1 MGTLVPNGLIMRFTW
16 YDTFTH
22 FVTTSLLLHLL
33 ASIIQQM
40 VQSNWIRVHL
50 NNWNITMELLMK
62 GKSHITGLS
71 ESHKT
76 FSVARGVFVKGIFEP
91 NGRIIK
97 TLIKRFFKKVLDRS
111 LAVLKIISSDITKML
126 FSSPQRFFASK
137 EENLKIK
144 WQCVCE
150 QVSQKDYLGRCCL
163 KDLKRKRTNSKTV
176 SVSK

>member
-1 MGTLVPNGLIMRFTW
+1 
-16 YDTFTH
+16 
-22 FVTTSLLLHLL
+22 
-33 ASIIQQM
+33 
-40 VQSNWIRVHL
+40 
-50 NNWNITMELLMK
+50 MELLMK

-111 LAVLKIISSDITKML
+111 LAVLKIISSDIIKML

-144 WQCVCE
+144 
-150 QVSQKDYLGRCCL
+150 
-163 KDLKRKRTNSKTV
+163 
-176 SVSK
+176 